1 MISDD
6 APDPRN
12 GKIIQC
18 RVLAP
23 DPLGPVGRFVSGALA
38 RGTLSLCGWSPSPP
52 PVPNFRRPS
61 TARVRQSPSATALL
75 SFFCPACSSLLLA
88 GGSSLSPALLFYA
101 PRRRPTFALR
111 VACVPSSWENRDD
124 FSPLLPP
131 PALSPPVFFSLMCP
145 CALSA
150 ARCTWVAPECALLRP
165 LVNPLR

>member
-61 TARVRQSPSATALL
+61 TARVRQSPCHRSPFFFLPRVFLFLARRGLVSFTGATILRSATSADVCATRRVCTVVVRKSRRLL
-75 SFFCPACSSLLLA
+75 SL
-88 GGSSLSPALLFYA
+88 
-101 PRRRPTFALR
+101 
-111 VACVPSSWENRDD
+111 PS
-124 FSPLLPP
+124 P
-131 PALSPPVFFSLMCP
+131 PALSPPVFFSLMYP

-150 ARCTWVAPECALLRP
+150 ARCT
-165 LVNPLR
+165 

>member
-23 DPLGPVGRFVSGALA
+23 DPFGPVGRFVSGALA

-61 TARVRQSPSATALL
+61 TARARQIPLPSPSFL
-75 SFFCPACSSLLLA
+75 FFCPACSSLLLA

-101 PRRRPTFALR
+101 LRRRPTRLCYASR
-111 VACVPSSWENRDD
+111 VHRRREKMYRDGE
-124 FSPLLPP
+124 FFPFPPLPP
-131 PALSPPVFFSLMCP
+131 FPGSCLLLSRASVRAFRRVHLLILFSKIG
-145 CALSA
+145 
-150 ARCTWVAPECALLRP
+150 RNV
-165 LVNPLR
+165 